1 MKYQVAERGY
11 KPSEMYPGGLKY
23 ILDPFETLEEAQYAI
38 MKLLEQAKEDGYED
52 SIDNYAIVE
61 QGEDGILPPP
71 PIHKHQQMK
80 PSGSPRRQA

>member
-11 KPSEMYPGGLKY
+11 KPSEMHPDGLKY

-71 PIHKHQQMK
+71 IHKHQQMK